1 MEKTITFKQK
11 KGWLPR
17 DFVVVGIIFGLTV
30 AMYIIMVSAVANNYN
45 NQEIINADFANHYS
59 VLNQNLNKLDTSY
72 SAVTATGGLNL
83 VGTFN
88 AVFTVIAMVFSGVG
102 IYTNMAA
109 SAASDFL
116 FLDKSTVLIFFQS
129 VIAMMVAY
137 LIFTWVSSVSRGK
150 I

>member
-1 MEKTITFKQK
+1 MIFKQK

-17 DFVVVGIIFGLTV
+17 DFVVVGIIFGLVV
-30 AMYIIMVSAVANNYN
+30 AMYIVMVAAVANNYN
-45 NQEIINADFANHYS
+45 NQEIINENFASHYS
-59 VLNQNLNKLDTSY
+59 VLNENLNKLDTSY

-88 AVFTVIAMVFSGVG
+88 VAFNSVFTVIAMVFSGVG

-109 SAASDFL
+109 SVASDFL